1 MEIAENERGEAE
13 ASARRLRDFKETNTP
28 MAYKKYMFDLDFG
41 PPSTR
46 PRPQAEE
53 VIEQEPEPEAPP
65 PPTFTEE
72 DLQVVREAAYEEG
85 YRAGLS
91 EAAETTE
98 RQMAEAMA
106 RLDETMATLHAAQE
120 QAADTNQRVAARVAM
135 AVLKKVLPGACEQN
149 AFEEVIRTVQ
159 DCFAH
164 VLDEPRII
172 VRVEA
177 DLVDPV
183 RDRLE
188 AVAGMHGFE
197 GRVVVQPDI
206 RLMRG
211 DCRVEWTDG
220 GAERDQVRLIAD
232 IEAAVE
238 RAVALPEG
246 RPVD

>member
-1 MEIAENERGEAE
+1 
-13 ASARRLRDFKETNTP
+13 
-28 MAYKKYMFDLDFG
+28 MADKKYMFDLDFS
-41 PPSTR
+41 PPSAR
-46 PRPQAEE
+46 PKPKQEE
-53 VIEQEPEPEAPP
+53 TVEYEPEEDIPP
-65 PPTFTEE
+65 PPSFTEE

-85 YRAGLS
+85 YRTGLN
-91 EAAETTE
+91 EATE
-98 RQMAEAMA
+98 ATEHQMAEAMT
-106 RLDETMATLHAAQE
+106 RLAETMAALHEAQE

-135 AVLKKVLPGACEQN
+135 AVLKKVLPAACEAN

-172 VRVEA
+172 VRVEQ

-197 GRVVVQPDI
+197 GRVVVQPDL

-238 RAVALPEG
+238 RSVALPE
-246 RPVD
+246 RRHNED

>member
-1 MEIAENERGEAE
+1 
-13 ASARRLRDFKETNTP
+13 

-41 PPSTR
+41 PPSAR
-46 PRPQAEE
+46 SRPQAEE
-53 VIEQEPEPEAPP
+53 EEVEREPEPDLPP
-65 PPTFTEE
+65 PPSFTEE
-72 DLQVVREAAYEEG
+72 DLQVVREGAYEEG
-85 YRAGLS
+85 HNAGLT
-91 EAAETTE
+91 EAAGTTE
-98 RQMAEAMA
+98 HRLAEAMA
-106 RLDETMATLHAAQE
+106 RLAETMESLHQAQE
-120 QAADTNQRVAARVAM
+120 EAADTNQRVAARVAM

-172 VRVEA
+172 VRVEQ

-197 GRVVVQPDI
+197 GRVVVQPDV

-232 IEAAVE
+232 IEAAVA
-238 RAVALPEG
+238 RSVALPEG
-246 RPVD
+246 RPD